1 MRLQYPSS
9 PAKLTEKG
17 LAAKSM
23 KLLSLKLTHFKNYE
37 ALRAEFSGGIN
48 CIVGKN
54 GVGKTNLLDSLHYL
68 SMTRS
73 ALNTV
78 DQQNIS
84 YQQPFFAINSTFQIA
99 EKEHKVN
106 CYFEQGKKKIVKVDG
121 KEVDKLSDHIGM
133 IPSVLVTPDD
143 TEIIKEGSEVRRKFF
158 DSVIS
163 QHDRSYLED
172 LMGMQRL
179 LKQRNSFLKKN
190 EGRRNINKNLL
201 AVYDETLIPLFQS
214 VSSRR
219 KEFIEAF
226 SPYFGK
232 NYQQIFD
239 GAENPTISYKSSLLK
254 EDFEKEYRNASEKD
268 IILERTTLGAHR
280 DDYVFTLN
288 KRPIKK
294 FGSQGQQKSFILALK
309 LAEYD
314 YLQSLK
320 GFDPLLLLD
329 DIFDKLDD
337 ERIESLVTLL
347 TDTKRF
353 SQIFIT
359 DARIERSKAFFE
371 GKDQVSFFEIEDGE
385 LK

>member
-1 MRLQYPSS
+1 
-9 PAKLTEKG
+9 
-17 LAAKSM
+17 M

-37 ALRAEFSGGIN
+37 ALSVDFSGGIN

-54 GVGKTNLLDSLHYL
+54 GVGKTNLLDALHYL

-84 YQQPFFAINSTFQIA
+84 YQQPFFAINSTFQII

-163 QHDRSYLED
+163 QHDRAYLED

-201 AVYDETLIPLFQS
+201 AVYDETLIPLFQR
-214 VSSRR
+214 VSSKR
-219 KEFIEAF
+219 KAFIEAF
-226 SPYFGK
+226 SPYFAT

-239 GAENPTISYKSSLLK
+239 GAENPIISYKSSLLK
-254 EDFEKEYRNASEKD
+254 EAFEEEYQQALEKD
-268 IILERTTLGAHR
+268 IILERTTMGAHR
-280 DDYVFTLN
+280 DDYAFTLN
-288 KRPIKK
+288 DRPIKK

-359 DARIERSKAFFE
+359 DARIERSRAFFD
-371 GKDQVSFFEIEDGE
+371 GKDQVSFYEIEDGE